1 MKKILFIT
9 VLLLCSVCLWG
20 QQTIYVIDNVTV
32 ENFDGSQ
39 LKGKTIG
46 DYQITTT
53 GKGNKAI
60 TVHAITTVKRTMRS
74 QIIVNDNG
82 QVIMKTDTL
91 LNRFGGASLK
101 SETVVPNFVYVVD
114 GKVVEESEVKN
125 LPTKQIQSVTVVKD
139 SESLKQFNLDGS
151 SSVVNIITKSEESAK
166 ELLKSLPGA
175 KVEEDGTV
183 TINGQSVKK
192 ITINGRNY
200 QVAPASAP
208 TEPRNATS

>member
-9 VLLLCSVCLWG
+9 VLMLCSVCLWG

-32 ENFDGSQ
+32 DNFDGSQ

-53 GKGNKAI
+53 GKGNKAV

-101 SETVVPNFVYVVD
+101 SETVVPNFVYVID

-175 KVEEDGTV
+175 IVEEDGTV

-208 TEPRNATS
+208 TEP

>member
-1 MKKILFIT
+1 MKKILFII
-9 VLLLCSVCLWG
+9 VLMLCSVCLRG

-53 GKGNKAI
+53 GKGNKAV

-101 SETVVPNFVYVVD
+101 SETVVPNFVYVID

-125 LPTKQIQSVTVVKD
+125 LPTNQIQSVTVVKD
-139 SESLKQFNLDGS
+139 SERLKQFNLDGS

-208 TEPRNATS
+208 TEP

>member
-1 MKKILFIT
+1 MKKILLIT

-39 LKGKTIG
+39 LKGKTIS

-53 GKGNKAI
+53 GKGNKAV

-101 SETVVPNFVYVVD
+101 SETVVPNFVYVID
-114 GKVVEESEVKN
+114 GKVVGDANVKN
-125 LPTKQIQSVTVVKD
+125 LPTEQIKNITVLTD
-139 SESLKQFNLDGS
+139 PESLKEMNLDGKAA
-151 SSVVNIITKSEESAK
+151 VVEIVTTSK
-166 ELLKSLPGA
+166 E
-175 KVEEDGTV
+175 
-183 TINGQSVKK
+183 KK
-192 ITINGRNY
+192 PDST
-200 QVAPASAP
+200 PA
-208 TEPRNATS
+208 EL

>member
-9 VLLLCSVCLWG
+9 VLMLCSVCLWG

-74 QIIVNDNG
+74 QFIVNDNG

-101 SETVVPNFVYVVD
+101 SETVVPNFVYVID

-125 LPTKQIQSVTVVKD
+125 LPAKQIQSVTVVKD

-183 TINGQSVKK
+183 TINGQSVNK

-208 TEPRNATS
+208 AEP

>member
-1 MKKILFIT
+1 MKKILFII
-9 VLLLCSVCLWG
+9 VLMLCSVCLWG

-32 ENFDGSQ
+32 EHFDGSQ

-53 GKGNKAI
+53 GKGNKAV

-101 SETVVPNFVYVVD
+101 SETVVPNFVYIVD

-125 LPTKQIQSVTVVKD
+125 LPTKQIQSITVIKD

-183 TINGQSVKK
+183 TINGQSVNK

-200 QVAPASAP
+200 QVAPASAL
-208 TEPRNATS
+208 TEP

>member
-9 VLLLCSVCLWG
+9 VLMLCSICLWG

-74 QIIVNDNG
+74 QVIVNDNG

-91 LNRFGGASLK
+91 LNRFGGVSLK

-125 LPTKQIQSVTVVKD
+125 LPAKQIQSVTVVKD

-208 TEPRNATS
+208 TEP

>member
-9 VLLLCSVCLWG
+9 VLMLCSVCLWG

-32 ENFDGSQ
+32 DNFDGSQ

-53 GKGNKAI
+53 GKGNKAV

-101 SETVVPNFVYVVD
+101 SETVVPNFVYVID

-151 SSVVNIITKSEESAK
+151 SSVVNIITKSEDSAK

-208 TEPRNATS
+208 TEP

>member
-9 VLLLCSVCLWG
+9 ALLLCSVCLWG

-39 LKGKTIG
+39 LKGKTIS

-53 GKGNKAI
+53 GKGNKAV

-74 QIIVNDNG
+74 QVIVNDNG

-101 SETVVPNFVYVVD
+101 SETVVPNFVYIVD

-125 LPTKQIQSVTVVKD
+125 LPTKQIQSITVIKD

-208 TEPRNATS
+208 TEP

>member
-9 VLLLCSVCLWG
+9 ALLLCSVSLWG

-32 ENFDGSQ
+32 DNFDGSQ

-53 GKGNKAI
+53 GKGNKAV

-101 SETVVPNFVYVVD
+101 SETVVPNFVYIVD

-125 LPTKQIQSVTVVKD
+125 LPTKQIQSITVIKD

-183 TINGQSVKK
+183 TINGQSVNK

-208 TEPRNATS
+208 TEP

>member
-1 MKKILFIT
+1 MKKILFII
-9 VLLLCSVCLWG
+9 VLMLCSVCLWG

-32 ENFDGSQ
+32 DNFDGSQ

-53 GKGNKAI
+53 GKGNKAV

-101 SETVVPNFVYVVD
+101 SETVVPNFVYVID

-151 SSVVNIITKSEESAK
+151 SSVVNIITKSEDSAK

-208 TEPRNATS
+208 TEP

>member
-9 VLLLCSVCLWG
+9 VLMLCSVCLWG

-208 TEPRNATS
+208 IEP

>member
-9 VLLLCSVCLWG
+9 VLMLCSVCLWG

-74 QIIVNDNG
+74 QMIVNDNG
-82 QVIMKTDTL
+82 KIILKTDSL
-91 LNRFGGASLK
+91 MAKSGVNHFGSGTGQN
-101 SETVVPNFVYVVD
+101 TVYIVD

-208 TEPRNATS
+208 IEP

>member
-53 GKGNKAI
+53 GKGNKAV

-91 LNRFGGASLK
+91 LNRFGGVSLK
-101 SETVVPNFVYVVD
+101 SETVVPNFVYVID

-125 LPTKQIQSVTVVKD
+125 LPTNQIQSVTVVKD

-208 TEPRNATS
+208 TEP

>member
-1 MKKILFIT
+1 MKKILFII
-9 VLLLCSVCLWG
+9 VLMLCSVCLWG

-53 GKGNKAI
+53 GKGNKAV

-101 SETVVPNFVYVVD
+101 SETVVPNFVYIVD

-125 LPTKQIQSVTVVKD
+125 LPTNQIQSITVIKD

-183 TINGQSVKK
+183 TINGQSVNK

-208 TEPRNATS
+208 TEP

>member
-53 GKGNKAI
+53 GKGNKAV

-183 TINGQSVKK
+183 TINGQSVNK

-208 TEPRNATS
+208 TEP

>member
-53 GKGNKAI
+53 GKGNKAV

-101 SETVVPNFVYVVD
+101 SETVVPNFVYVID

-125 LPTKQIQSVTVVKD
+125 LPTNQIQSVTVVKD

-200 QVAPASAP
+200 QVPLASAP
-208 TEPRNATS
+208 VEP

>member
-9 VLLLCSVCLWG
+9 FLMLCSVCLWG

-32 ENFDGSQ
+32 DNFDGSQ

-53 GKGNKAI
+53 GKGNKAV

-74 QIIVNDNG
+74 HVIVNDNG
-82 QVIMKTDTL
+82 KIIMKADSL
-91 LNRFGGASLK
+91 MAQFGVTSFGSDPIQN
-101 SETVVPNFVYVVD
+101 TVYIVD
-114 GKVVEESEVKN
+114 GKVVEESDVKN
-125 LPTKQIQSVTVVKD
+125 LPTKQIQSVTVLKD

-208 TEPRNATS
+208 TEP

>member
-1 MKKILFIT
+1 
-9 VLLLCSVCLWG
+9 
-20 QQTIYVIDNVTV
+20 
-32 ENFDGSQ
+32 
-39 LKGKTIG
+39 
-46 DYQITTT
+46 
-53 GKGNKAI
+53 
-60 TVHAITTVKRTMRS
+60 MRS

-82 QVIMKTDTL
+82 KIIMKTDSL
-91 LNRFGGASLK
+91 LAKSGVNHFGSG
-101 SETVVPNFVYVVD
+101 TVQNTVYIVD

-208 TEPRNATS
+208 AEP

>member
-183 TINGQSVKK
+183 TINGQSVNK

-208 TEPRNATS
+208 AEP

>member
-9 VLLLCSVCLWG
+9 VLMLCSVCLWG

-53 GKGNKAI
+53 GKGNKAV

-175 KVEEDGTV
+175 IVEEDGTV

-208 TEPRNATS
+208 TEP

>member
-9 VLLLCSVCLWG
+9 VLMLCSVCLWG

-74 QIIVNDNG
+74 QVIVNDNG

-101 SETVVPNFVYVVD
+101 SETVVPNFVYIVD

-125 LPTKQIQSVTVVKD
+125 LPTKQIQSITVVKD

-200 QVAPASAP
+200 QVAPASAL
-208 TEPRNATS
+208 TEP

>member
-9 VLLLCSVCLWG
+9 VLMLCSVCLWG

-53 GKGNKAI
+53 GKGNKAV

-125 LPTKQIQSVTVVKD
+125 LPAKQIQSVTVVKD

-208 TEPRNATS
+208 TEP

>member
-208 TEPRNATS
+208 AEP

>member
-9 VLLLCSVCLWG
+9 VLMLCSVCLWG

-139 SESLKQFNLDGS
+139 SESLKQFNLEGI

-200 QVAPASAP
+200 QVAPASASAP
-208 TEPRNATS
+208 AEP

>member
-9 VLLLCSVCLWG
+9 VLILCSVCLWG

-91 LNRFGGASLK
+91 LNRFGGVSLK
-101 SETVVPNFVYVVD
+101 SETVVPNFVYIVD

-125 LPTKQIQSVTVVKD
+125 LPTKQIQSITVIKD

-183 TINGQSVKK
+183 TINGQSVKT

-208 TEPRNATS
+208 TEP

>member
-1 MKKILFIT
+1 MGTFLR
-9 VLLLCSVCLWG
+9 
-20 QQTIYVIDNVTV
+20 IDNPLVDPCC
-32 ENFDGSQ
+32 E
-39 LKGKTIG
+39 LIG
-46 DYQITTT
+46 IASLERGHRVRIYQEELD
-53 GKGNKAI
+53 
-60 TVHAITTVKRTMRS
+60 TVKRTMRS
-74 QIIVNDNG
+74 QVIVNDNG
-82 QVIMKTDTL
+82 KIIMKTDSLMAKSGVTG
-91 LNRFGGASLK
+91 FGFGPLQN
-101 SETVVPNFVYVVD
+101 TVYIVD

-208 TEPRNATS
+208 TEP

>member
-9 VLLLCSVCLWG
+9 VLMLCSVCLWG
-20 QQTIYVIDNVTV
+20 QQTIYVIDNVIV

-74 QIIVNDNG
+74 QVIVNDNG

-101 SETVVPNFVYVVD
+101 SETVVPNFVYVID
-114 GKVVEESEVKN
+114 GKVVEESEVKK
-125 LPTKQIQSVTVVKD
+125 LPTNQIQSVTVVKD

-208 TEPRNATS
+208 TEP

>member
-1 MKKILFIT
+1 MKKILLIT

-39 LKGKTIG
+39 LKGKTIS

-53 GKGNKAI
+53 GKGNKAV

-101 SETVVPNFVYVVD
+101 SETVVPNFVYVID

-125 LPTKQIQSVTVVKD
+125 LPTNQIQSVTVIKD

-208 TEPRNATS
+208 TEP